1 MQNFAEKSERVRLR
15 PTTTTD
21 DDYLNQ
27 VTKEFGFGMKINVK
41 KTKMMCISQ
50 YGNNNKLTIY
60 VDGQQV
66 EQ

>member
-21 DDYLNQ
+21 DNYLNQ

-50 YGNNNKLTIY
+50 
-60 VDGQQV
+60 
-66 EQ
+66 